1 MPLTHRERL
10 QACITGDP
18 ALDRPPVAL
27 WRHFPVD
34 DQTPETLAAATL
46 HFQRT
51 FDFDLVKVTPASSFC
66 LRDWGVEDEWEGNP
80 EGTRTYTKSLIAKPR
95 DWEKLPILSPDAPH
109 LAAQIAGLRLLRREL
124 GNSTPI
130 IQTIFSPMA
139 QAKNL
144 AGGER
149 LILHMRRNPDAVLKG
164 LEIIAESTRR
174 FILAAMG
181 TGIDGIFYAVQHA
194 QTHLLTVDEFNRFCR
209 PYDFRLLQTTVEMPF
224 NIAHIHGENIHF
236 ESVARY
242 PCEIFNWHDRET
254 DWSLGEARKY
264 YARLGTGSLS
274 PAFCGGIATA
284 TIALGT
290 SAQVRAEVADAL
302 QQTGSRR
309 HILGTGCVIPVTTPY
324 GNIMAARR
332 SVDPSP

>member
-1 MPLTHRERL
+1 MPLTHRERM

-66 LRDWGVEDEWEGNP
+66 LRDWGVEDQWEGHP
-80 EGTRTYTKSLIAKPR
+80 EGTRAYTRRVIQHPR
-95 DWEKLPILSPDAPH
+95 DWEKLPFLTPDSPH
-109 LAAQIAGLRLLRREL
+109 LAAQIACLRLLRREL
-124 GNSTPI
+124 GSEVPMT
-130 IQTIFSPMA
+130 QTIFNPLA

-144 AGGER
+144 AGGDT
-149 LILHMRRNPDAVLKG
+149 LILHLRRHPDAVLKG
-164 LEIIAESTRR
+164 LEIITESTRR
-174 FILAAMG
+174 FMVAAME

-194 QTHLLTVDEFNRFCR
+194 QTHLLTLDEFNRFGR
-209 PYDFRLLQTTVEMPF
+209 PFDFRLLQTSVELPF
-224 NIAHIHGENIHF
+224 NLVHVHGKNIYF
-236 ESVARY
+236 EAVARY
-242 PCEIFNWHDRET
+242 PCEIFNWHDRESE
-254 DWSLGEARKY
+254 WSLGEARKH

-274 PAFCGGIATA
+274 PAFCGGIGID

-290 SAQVRAEVADAL
+290 PAQVRAEIADAL
-302 QQTGSRR
+302 QQTGNRR
-309 HILGTGCVIPVTTPY
+309 HIIGTGCVVPVTTPY
-324 GNIMAARR
+324 GNIMAARW
-332 SVDPSP
+332 SVEKK